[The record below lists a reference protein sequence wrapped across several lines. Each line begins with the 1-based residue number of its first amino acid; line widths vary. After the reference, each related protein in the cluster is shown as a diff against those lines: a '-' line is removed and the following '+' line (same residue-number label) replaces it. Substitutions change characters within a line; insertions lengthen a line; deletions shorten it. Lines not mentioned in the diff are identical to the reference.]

1 MGDQELDE
9 FAPRSNK
16 RASRL
21 SLSASK
27 KQRVATT
34 NSAIK
39 QHRSGSKQQHKPKST
54 HTSIGHPHRPSRAA
68 AELSNDAAHAPH
80 VAEERCCP
88 ICGQDLNKIS
98 GTKLGRQAHVNACLD
113 SAMSDHTAEQPGPHT
128 SHPTPND
135 QQQNQQVTAQSNW
148 CIDTAT
154 AEAAPETAA
163 TASGS
168 ACVRSWCDA
177 AAGAAVPLASQGC
190 RFVAGTVH
198 PLDMQSLSVNHSC

>member
-1 MGDQELDE
+1 MGDEELDE

-39 QHRSGSKQQHKPKST
+39 QHRSASKQHNKQTST
-54 HTSIGHPHRPSRAA
+54 HSSTGHLRLPSRAA

-88 ICGQDLNKIS
+88 ICGQDLNNIS
-98 GTKLGRQAHVNACLD
+98 STELGRQAHVNACLD
-113 SAMSDHTAEQPGPHT
+113 SAVGDHTAEQQDPQT
-128 SHPTPND
+128 SHPTSND

-148 CIDTAT
+148 CIDTSIVEAAT
-154 AEAAPETAA
+154 ATAA

-168 ACVRSWCDA
+168 AYIRSW
-177 AAGAAVPLASQGC
+177 
-190 RFVAGTVH
+190 
-198 PLDMQSLSVNHSC
+198 